1 MTPRERFHATMNFEP
16 VDRLPLVEWAGWW
29 TETLDRWYG
38 EGLPTD
44 LTDRYDIVGHFGLE
58 KYKQTWFRSVH
69 RDVPPPEVHGAGLLT
84 GEGTFEDKYEKLH
97 PSLFQIHDTWPID
110 PAVWSQWAAEQEKGD
125 SVLWFTVEGPFWFPR
140 TLFGI
145 EDHFYAYYDEPDL
158 MHRMNRENTE
168 WTLRII
174 DRLCE
179 ICTPDFMTFAEDMS
193 YNNGPMLSEDLF
205 NEFMLPYYERI
216 VPVLKERGIIPVVDS
231 DGDITK
237 AIPWFERA
245 GIDAILPL
253 ERQAGVDLQAIRE
266 AHPRFRCIGHFD
278 KLVMHRGEEAIR
290 GEFERLLPI
299 ARQGGFIIS
308 CDHQTPPG
316 VSLEDYRL
324 YLRLFAEYAE
334 QVGS

>member
-1 MTPRERFHATMNFEP
+1 MTPRERFHAIMNFKS
-16 VDRLPLVEWAGWW
+16 VDRLPLVEWASWW
-29 TETLDRWYG
+29 TQTLDRWHG
-38 EGLPTD
+38 EGLPAD
-44 LTDRYDIVGHFGLE
+44 LTDRYGIGEHFGLE
-58 KYKQTWFRSVH
+58 NYKQTWFRSVH
-69 RDVPPPEVHGAGLLT
+69 PDVPKPQIHGAGLLT
-84 GEGTFEDKYEKLH
+84 GVGTFEDKYEKLH
-97 PSLFQIHDTWPID
+97 PSLYPILDTCPID
-110 PAVWSQWAAEQEKGD
+110 SAVWSQWAIEQENGD
-125 SVLWFTVEGPFWFPR
+125 SVLWFTVEGFFWYPR

-145 EDHFYAYYDEPDL
+145 ENHFYAFYDEPDL

-168 WTLRII
+168 WILRII

-179 ICTPDFMTFAEDMS
+179 FCTPDFMTFAEDMS

-205 NEFMLPYYERI
+205 NEFMLPYYEKI

-266 AHPRFRCIGHFD
+266 THPRFRCIGHFD
-278 KLVMHRGEEAIR
+278 KLVMHLGEEAMR
-290 GEFERLLPI
+290 CEFERLLPI

-334 QVGS
+334 KAGS

>member
-1 MTPRERFHATMNFEP
+1 MTPRERFLATMNFEP
-16 VDRLPLVEWAGWW
+16 VDRLPMVEWAGWW

-38 EGLPTD
+38 EGLPAN

-84 GEGTFEDKYEKLH
+84 GEGSFEDKYEKLH
-97 PSLFQIHDTWPID
+97 PSLFTIHDTWPID
-110 PAVWSQWAAEQEKGD
+110 PAIWSQWAMEQEKGD

-216 VPVLKERGIIPVVDS
+216 VPVLKDRGIIPVVDS

-278 KLVMHRGEEAIR
+278 KLVMHRGEEAMR
-290 GEFERLLPI
+290 REFERLLPI

-334 QVGS
+334 QAGA

>member
-1 MTPRERFHATMNFEP
+1 MTSRERFHAIMNFEP
-16 VDRLPLVEWAGWW
+16 VDRLPLVEWASWW

-38 EGLPTD
+38 EGLPAN
-44 LTDRYDIVGHFGLE
+44 LTDRYEIGAHLGLE
-58 KYKQTWFRSVH
+58 TYKQTWFRSVH
-69 RDVPPPEVHGAGLLT
+69 RDVPKPEVHGAGLLT
-84 GEGTFEDKYEKLH
+84 GDGSFEDKYEKLL
-97 PSLFQIHDTWPID
+97 PSLYPIHDTWPID
-110 PAVWSQWAAEQEKGD
+110 PAVWSQWALEQKKGD

-145 EDHFYAYYDEPDL
+145 ENHFYAFYDEPDL
-158 MHRMNRENTE
+158 MHRMNRENAE
-168 WTLRII
+168 WTLKII

-179 ICTPDFMTFAEDMS
+179 ICTPDYMTFAEDMS
-193 YNNGPMLSEDLF
+193 YNNGPMLSEELF
-205 NEFMLPYYERI
+205 DEFMLPYYEMI
-216 VPVLKERGIIPVVDS
+216 VPALKERGIIPVVDS

-278 KLVMHRGEEAIR
+278 KLVMHLGEEAIR
-290 GEFERLLPI
+290 REFERLMPV

-334 QVGS
+334 QVGA